1 MNFFSFLG
9 QSIHSNSFFKSFLSV
24 SRAWAAP
31 PVGPAFGTV
40 NTSVSEEGAV
50 ISWDYF
56 GHHKNV
62 YVEYIVE
69 NSKGSLYM
77 TWSFAYRTPDSITKN
92 WVFPFPPLHKL

>member
-1 MNFFSFLG
+1 MYDVPSFLC
-9 QSIHSNSFFKSFLSV
+9 LSL
-24 SRAWAAP
+24 SRARAAP
-31 PVGPAFGTV
+31 PVGHAFGTV

-69 NSKGSLYM
+69 NSKRCLHM
-77 TWSFAYRTPDSITKN
+77 TRTFARSAPECIIK
-92 WVFPFPPLHKL
+92 VQLFLLRPLHQL